1 MVSDETALALSLA
14 CSDHYN
20 RLIEGGCDKEV
31 ALDRTMD
38 VLEVAVEY
46 PERHCIDKRDRLF
59 ENKLR
64 TIIERKER
72 Q

>member
-1 MVSDETALALSLA
+1 MVSNETALALSMA

-20 RLIEGGCDKEV
+20 RLMDGGCDKDV

-38 VLEVAVEY
+38 ALEVAVESQ
-46 PERHCIDKRDRLF
+46 ERHCFDKRDRLF
-59 ENKLR
+59 ENYLR
-64 TIIERKER
+64 TIIERKEH